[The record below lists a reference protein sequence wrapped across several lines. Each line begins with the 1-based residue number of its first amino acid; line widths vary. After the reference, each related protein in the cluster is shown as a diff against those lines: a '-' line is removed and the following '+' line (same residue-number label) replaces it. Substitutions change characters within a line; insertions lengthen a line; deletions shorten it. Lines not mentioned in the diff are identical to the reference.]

1 MELVNVN
8 ESVDLKK
15 NVIVENIQAKNLD
28 TFKEICD
35 EDCIDTLMQNI
46 LNVEQVVDDNDKS
59 ITIAPREGFQPLGL
73 FHDVHSK
80 EYNFSM
86 LFFGHSRPSFACTY
100 QKVIQT

>member
-8 ESVDLKK
+8 ESVDLGK
-15 NVIVENIQAKNLD
+15 NIIDENIQAKNLD
-28 TFKEICD
+28 TFICH

-59 ITIAPREGFQPLGL
+59 ITIALGKGFQPLGL
-73 FHDVHSK
+73 FHDVHSE

-86 LFFGHSRPSFACTY
+86 LFFGHSRPSFGCSY
-100 QKVIQT
+100 QKTMQT